1 MLNNKIVLL
10 TGGTGSFGKS
20 FIEKIIESYPK
31 IKKLIIYSRDEL
43 KQYELAEQIDLKK
56 NKFIRF
62 VIGDIRDKDR
72 LKFAFDEVDIVVH
85 AAALKQVPTAEYNPI
100 EFIKTNVIGAQNIID
115 CSLETNVK
123 KVIALSTDKATA
135 PINLYGATKLCSD
148 KLFIAANNI
157 VGKRDLKFTIV
168 RYGNVNGSRG
178 SIIPFFLEQKK
189 TGLLTITDPEMTR
202 FSIHLQHGVNMVL
215 NAIRANLSGGEIFVP
230 KIPSFKILD
239 LAKAIC
245 QKCEIKY
252 IGIRPGEKVH
262 EQMITENDSLNTF
275 EGKKDYV
282 ILPSHDQIR
291 RNFYLKNKDYKPVK
305 KGFSYDSKNNDT
317 FLSISELKK
326 IVSLFDK

>member
-1 MLNNKIVLL
+1 MLDNKVVLL
-10 TGGTGSFGKS
+10 TGGTGSFGKG
-20 FIEKIIESYPK
+20 FINEIVRKHPK

-43 KQYELAEQIDLKK
+43 KQYELSQKLDLKK
-56 NKFIRF
+56 NKFLRF
-62 VIGDIRDKDR
+62 VIGDVRDKDR
-72 LKFAFDEVDIVVH
+72 LNFAFKEVDIVIH
-85 AAALKQVPTAEYNPI
+85 AAALKQVPTAEYNPF
-100 EFIKTNVIGAQNIID
+100 EFIKTNILGAQNIID
-115 CSLETNVK
+115 CAVSSNVR

-148 KLFIAANNI
+148 KLFVSANNI
-157 VGKRDLKFTIV
+157 VGKKKLTFSVI

-202 FSIHLQHGVNMVL
+202 FSIHLQHGINMVL
-215 NAIRANLSGGEIFVP
+215 NAIRVNLSGGEIFVP

-245 QKCEIKY
+245 QKCKIKY
-252 IGIRPGEKVH
+252 IGIRPGEKIH

-282 ILPSHDQIR
+282 ILPSHDQVR

-305 KGFSYDSKNNDT
+305 KGFSYDSKNNNT
-317 FLSISELKK
+317 FLSIRELKE
-326 IVSLFDK
+326 IISLFEK

>member
-1 MLNNKIVLL
+1 MLDNKVVLL
-10 TGGTGSFGKS
+10 TGGTGSFGKG
-20 FIEKIIESYPK
+20 FINEIVRKHPK

-43 KQYELAEQIDLKK
+43 KQYELSQKLDLKK
-56 NKFIRF
+56 NKFLRF
-62 VIGDIRDKDR
+62 VIGDVRDKDR
-72 LKFAFDEVDIVVH
+72 LNFAFKEVDIVIH
-85 AAALKQVPTAEYNPI
+85 AAALKQVPTAEYNPF
-100 EFIKTNVIGAQNIID
+100 EFIKTNILGAQNIID
-115 CSLETNVK
+115 CAVSSNVQ

-148 KLFIAANNI
+148 KLFVSANNI
-157 VGKRDLKFTIV
+157 VGKKKLTFSVI

-202 FSIHLQHGVNMVL
+202 FSIHLQHGINMVL
-215 NAIRANLSGGEIFVP
+215 NAIRVNLFGGEIFVP

-245 QKCEIKY
+245 QKCKIKY
-252 IGIRPGEKVH
+252 IGIRPGEKIH

-282 ILPSHDQIR
+282 ILPSHDQVR

-305 KGFSYDSKNNDT
+305 KGFSYDSKNNNT
-317 FLSISELKK
+317 FLSIRELKE
-326 IVSLFDK
+326 IISLFEK

>member
-1 MLNNKIVLL
+1 MLDNKVVLL
-10 TGGTGSFGKS
+10 TGGTGSFGKG
-20 FIEKIIESYPK
+20 FINEIVRKHPK

-43 KQYELAEQIDLKK
+43 KQYELSQKLDLKK
-56 NKFIRF
+56 NKFLRF
-62 VIGDIRDKDR
+62 VIGDVRDKDR
-72 LKFAFDEVDIVVH
+72 LNFAFKEVDIVIH
-85 AAALKQVPTAEYNPI
+85 AAALKQVPTAEYNPF
-100 EFIKTNVIGAQNIID
+100 EFIKTNILGAQNIID
-115 CSLETNVK
+115 CAVSSNVQ

-148 KLFIAANNI
+148 KLFVSANNI
-157 VGKRDLKFTIV
+157 VGKKKLTFSVI

-202 FSIHLQHGVNMVL
+202 FSIHLQHSINMVL
-215 NAIRANLSGGEIFVP
+215 NAIRVNLSGGEIFVP

-245 QKCEIKY
+245 QKCKIKY
-252 IGIRPGEKVH
+252 IGIRPGEKIH

-282 ILPSHDQIR
+282 ILPSHDQVR

-305 KGFSYDSKNNDT
+305 KGFSYDSKNNNT
-317 FLSISELKK
+317 FLSIRELKE
-326 IVSLFDK
+326 IISLFEK